1 MLLENALDCLSIQ
14 LEDKLNVSTSTMN
27 EPCKEQEN
35 VDPNMQKIG
44 GLLRAAQLR
53 KKQVQSKGSKWRRT
67 WLDKLRK
74 WGKHKAT
81 KSVVPTK
88 KGAKKQKK
96 NDDVQPQ
103 VEVENG
109 GSNKGTNM
117 QLQEY
122 NVIASFTQFLT
133 APLCANDNLLDQDL
147 F

>member
-1 MLLENALDCLSIQ
+1 VIENPKQEAQLQYKFLSHKFHNLAGKAANSQECCMLLENALDCLSIQ

-88 KGAKKQKK
+88 KGAKVCQMLS
-96 NDDVQPQ
+96 
-103 VEVENG
+103 EH
-109 GSNKGTNM
+109 
-117 QLQEY
+117 L
-122 NVIASFTQFLT
+122 ICCCHSFL
-133 APLCANDNLLDQDL
+133 N
-147 F
+147 